1 MKNLVISCILIA
13 IVIIFTIFS
22 TLFTV
27 KTCEKMLVLIDSGEP
42 ETAIELWQRRSII
55 ISLFIRDVEIDSLN
69 QAISFYRLRELQI
82 MNESEALLSIKNA
95 VNEIYDLQKI
105 SFDSVF

>member
-27 KTCEKMLVLIDSGEP
+27 KTCEKMLVLIDSGEV
-42 ETAIELWQRRSII
+42 ETAIELWEKREIF
-55 ISLFIRDVEIDSLN
+55 ISLFIRDVEINSLN

-82 MNESEALLSIKNA
+82 LNESEIVTTMKNA
-95 VNEIYDLQKI
+95 INEICELEKI